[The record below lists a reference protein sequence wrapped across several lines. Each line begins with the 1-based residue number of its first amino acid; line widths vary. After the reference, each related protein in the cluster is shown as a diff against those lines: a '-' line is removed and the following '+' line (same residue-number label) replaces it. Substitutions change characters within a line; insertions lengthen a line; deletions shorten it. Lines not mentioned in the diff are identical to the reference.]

1 MKTIKKNIIPLF
13 IIIPLLFSSANSILI
28 KPKNIIL
35 VPAYYGESGSE
46 FNKLIN
52 FNKRVYDTFAIL
64 NVDDGPGNGKLDFY
78 TTIIRRLLL
87 KGKKPLGYVYTSYGK
102 RNLNEVKSDIDNW
115 FSYYKNIKGM
125 FLDETQDTDEFV
137 NYYKEL
143 YTYIKSKYKGTV
155 IINPGTNFDP
165 ALINYCDYAV
175 VFEGNLNE
183 FRTFEVYDSLKIYSN
198 KLVALIY
205 GVNLREIN
213 DLETLLKNKNIV
225 NYYLT
230 CDNLPNPWDTF
241 STCLNYG
248 E

>member
-1 MKTIKKNIIPLF
+1 
-13 IIIPLLFSSANSILI
+13 
-28 KPKNIIL
+28 
-35 VPAYYGESGSE
+35 
-46 FNKLIN
+46 
-52 FNKRVYDTFAIL
+52 
-64 NVDDGPGNGKLDFY
+64 
-78 TTIIRRLLL
+78 
-87 KGKKPLGYVYTSYGK
+87 
-102 RNLNEVKSDIDNW
+102 
-115 FSYYKNIKGM
+115 
-125 FLDETQDTDEFV
+125 
-137 NYYKEL
+137 
-143 YTYIKSKYKGTV
+143 
-155 IINPGTNFDP
+155 
-165 ALINYCDYAV
+165 V